1 MKKKSSTEE
10 KFTNQDF
17 ELFSAI
23 EALDKKNYGYFSQL
37 TEEQQRKFVPHML
50 LNWMSTIS
58 GAELLSRYYL
68 LNTDASANKH
78 MYNERV
84 QNHPELQWL
93 MLCAVSPGHGK
104 QFHKYIP
111 HIRSR
116 ITALKEPAKVQEI
129 QDYFTKI
136 YPKADAQVLKE
147 CSETFVANH
156 AIKYKLAQIYPDM
169 KLSDI
174 EILSNTVTQA
184 DLDEYDRQSGN

>member
-1 MKKKSSTEE
+1 
-10 KFTNQDF
+10 
-17 ELFSAI
+17 
-23 EALDKKNYGYFSQL
+23 
-37 TEEQQRKFVPHML
+37 
-50 LNWMSTIS
+50 
-58 GAELLSRYYL
+58 
-68 LNTDASANKH
+68 